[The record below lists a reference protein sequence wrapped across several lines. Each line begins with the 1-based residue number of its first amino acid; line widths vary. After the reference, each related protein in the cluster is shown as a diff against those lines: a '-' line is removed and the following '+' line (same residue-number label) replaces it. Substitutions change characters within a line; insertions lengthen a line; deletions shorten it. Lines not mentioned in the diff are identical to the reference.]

1 MDGEVREDVSPEEQA
16 AVEEQAEETVE
27 EESVEEQEQE
37 DSRYDD
43 LSARLDSLE
52 DTLNQALDMIATLS
66 IGEETPAEEEE
77 ADVFDDEYG
86 DAVELDDLDRVLG
99 R

>member
-1 MDGEVREDVSPEEQA
+1 MDEEVREDVSPEEQA
-16 AVEEQAEETVE
+16 AVEEEQAEETVE

-66 IGEETPAEEEE
+66 IGEETPAEE

>member
-1 MDGEVREDVSPEEQA
+1 MDEEVKEDVSPEEQA
-16 AVEEQAEETVE
+16 AVEEEQAEETVE
-27 EESVEEQEQE
+27 EESVEEQVQE

-66 IGEETPAEEEE
+66 IGEETPVEEDDE
-77 ADVFDDEYG
+77 ALDDEYG

>member
-1 MDGEVREDVSPEEQA
+1 MDEEVREDVSPEEQA
-16 AVEEQAEETVE
+16 AVEEEQAEETVE

-66 IGEETPAEEEE
+66 IGEETPAEEE
-77 ADVFDDEYG
+77 ADVYDDEYG

>member
-1 MDGEVREDVSPEEQA
+1 MDEEVKEDVSPEEQA
-16 AVEEQAEETVE
+16 AVEEEQAEETVE

-66 IGEETPAEEEE
+66 IGEETPIEEEDE
-77 ADVFDDEYG
+77 ALDDEYG